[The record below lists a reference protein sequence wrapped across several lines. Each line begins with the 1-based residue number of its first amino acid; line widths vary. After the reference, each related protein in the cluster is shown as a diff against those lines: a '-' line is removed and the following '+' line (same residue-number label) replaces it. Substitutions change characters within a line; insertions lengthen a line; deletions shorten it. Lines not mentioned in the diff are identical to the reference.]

1 MDCTVFEGVVEIQDL
16 TSTCLT
22 LGFFFQLSFRSY
34 VIPREGKGSHVSQWV
49 DLQLNNQMIK
59 TRLRDINYLPK
70 VTNQ

>member
-1 MDCTVFEGVVEIQDL
+1 MDCTVFEGVAEIQDL
-16 TSTCLT
+16 TSTPCL
-22 LGFFFQLSFRSY
+22 FFQLSFPSY
-34 VIPREGKGSHVSQWV
+34 VIPREEKGSHVSQWV